1 MWQLKYHPH
10 PIREVDTRW
19 KSTKAYLLLGFA
31 SRLVDWVLVL
41 LGLPSVLLLVL
52 FRRLNRQIMT
62 VSTGSNTLELHVAVV
77 AARCEFINKQGRIC
91 VMQFNSKYPQLMDTA
106 PRARG

>member
-10 PIREVDTRW
+10 PIWEVDARW

-62 VSTGSNTLELHVAVV
+62 VITGSNTLELHVAVV
-77 AARCEFINKQGRIC
+77 VVVVINGRGRFC

-106 PRARG
+106 PRTRG